1 MAVLVMDGE
10 QRSSLAVVRSL
21 GSRGIEVDVAA
32 ASEAS
37 LAGVSRYASSQ
48 VSAPS
53 PTRDPRGFQEWFTEV
68 AAQSGYEMLLPMT
81 DASVNLVTQVI
92 GEDVID
98 ARIPLPSHRV
108 CMAIQDKGLVMRIAQ
123 QVGVPIPA
131 TWQPGSEAE
140 LNEVLTKISFPVV
153 IKPRFSAR
161 LEGGD
166 HWVRGP
172 VTYAHSADEL
182 RTAFS
187 QSLEEGFA
195 PLIQEM
201 IYGEGRGVFLFVW
214 KGELK
219 AAFCHRRL
227 REKPPW
233 GGVSVLRDSVPYDA
247 QLVDQSFRLLQA
259 LGWDRGAAM
268 VEYKRDRRDNRLKL
282 MEINGRFWGS
292 LQLAIDA
299 GMDIPAMAYQAIR
312 GENVAKQ
319 TDYRVGTVSRWL
331 LGDLDHLLISLRKRT
346 AWDNDGKPLAK
357 SRVLREFLTTFGTKN
372 EIARWNDMQPAM
384 LELKDY
390 VRSLTR

>member
-21 GSRGIEVDVAA
+21 GSNGIEVDVAA
-32 ASEAS
+32 ASEVS
-37 LAGVSRYASSQ
+37 LAGVSRFAASQ

-53 PTRDPRGFQEWFTEV
+53 PTLDPRGFKEWFTAI
-68 AAQSGYEMLLPMT
+68 AAESAYEMLLPMT
-81 DASVNLVTQVI
+81 DASVNLVTEVI
-92 GEDVID
+92 GEHVID

-108 CMAIQDKGLVMRIAQ
+108 CMTIQDKGTVMRIAQ
-123 QVGVPIPA
+123 QVGIPIPA
-131 TWQPGSEAE
+131 TWQPGSDSE
-140 LNEVLTKISFPVV
+140 LSEVLTKISFPVV

-161 LEGGD
+161 LDGH

-172 VTYAHSADEL
+172 VSYAHSANEL
-182 RTAFS
+182 RAAFS
-187 QSLEEGFA
+187 KSMEQGFA

-214 KGELK
+214 NGELK

-247 QLVDQSFRLLQA
+247 QLVEESFRLLQTM
-259 LGWDRGAAM
+259 GWDRGAAM
-268 VEYKRDRRDNRLKL
+268 VEYKSDRRDGRLKL

-299 GMDIPAMAYQAIR
+299 GMDIPAMAYQAVR
-312 GENVAKQ
+312 GEKIATQ
-319 TDYRVGTVSRWL
+319 LDYRVGSVSRWF

-346 AWDNDGKPLAK
+346 AWGEDGKPVAK
-357 SRVLREFLTTFGTKN
+357 RRVIREFLTTFSAKN
-372 EIARWNDMQPAM
+372 EIARWDDMQPAM
-384 LELKDY
+384 LEFKDY
-390 VRSLTR
+390 VRSLAR

>member
-1 MAVLVMDGE
+1 MDGE

-37 LAGVSRYASSQ
+37 LAGVSRFAASQ
-48 VSAPS
+48 ISAPS
-53 PTRDPRGFQEWFTEV
+53 PTREPGRFKEWFNAV
-68 AAQSGYEMLLPMT
+68 AAENAYEMLLPMT

-92 GEDVID
+92 GEDVIN
-98 ARIPLPSHRV
+98 ARIPLPSHSV
-108 CMAIQDKGLVMRIAQ
+108 CMTIQDKGTVMRIAQ
-123 QVGVPIPA
+123 QVGIPIPA
-131 TWQPGSEAE
+131 TWQAGSES
-140 LNEVLTKISFPVV
+140 EVEDLPSKISFPVV

-161 LEGGD
+161 LDGD

-172 VTYAHSADEL
+172 VSYAHSVDEL
-182 RTAFS
+182 RAAFS
-187 QSLEEGFA
+187 KSMQQGFA

-214 KGELK
+214 NGKLK

-247 QLVDQSFRLLQA
+247 QLVDDSFRLLQT
-259 LGWDRGAAM
+259 LSWKRGAAM
-268 VEYKRDRRDNRLKL
+268 VEYKRDRRDGRLKL

-299 GMDIPAMAYQAIR
+299 GMDIPALAYQAVR
-312 GENVAKQ
+312 GESITTQ
-319 TDYRVGTVSRWL
+319 TDYRVGAVSRWF
-331 LGDLDHLLISLRKRT
+331 LGDLDHLLISLRKQT
-346 AWDNDGKPLAK
+346 AWDDEGKPVAK
-357 SRVLREFLTTFGTKN
+357 GRVIREFFTTFGAKN
-372 EIARWNDMQPAM
+372 EIARWNDMQPAL

-390 VRSLTR
+390 LRSLTH